1 MYIKTIH
8 RQLLSDCFEG
18 QVITCIVAIALVA
31 AFLLREWI
39 IQNIPA
45 ELGLDD
51 QEEGAANLP
60 PNPENANNEDA
71 AIDRDDRIDDTG
83 QEWMQAENTGI
94 HDNAEDQQ
102 NVFSGRNQDDSEWT
116 SEDEENETGANLRRG
131 EPPNAPLLGR
141 NNRALLPEPT
151 LIENPAQNPQ
161 PLPPPPQLAA
171 LENGPENE
179 NEEEN
184 IGDDLDGVM
193 EVIGMRGD
201 MLLLASN
208 SVLFC
213 LLVALCLGATVW
225 MPYIIGIVFI
235 LVSRGRIE

>member
-1 MYIKTIH
+1 
-8 RQLLSDCFEG
+8 
-18 QVITCIVAIALVA
+18 
-31 AFLLREWI
+31 
-39 IQNIPA
+39 
-45 ELGLDD
+45 
-51 QEEGAANLP
+51 
-60 PNPENANNEDA
+60 
-71 AIDRDDRIDDTG
+71 
-83 QEWMQAENTGI
+83 MQAENTGI